1 MSSVVDPDLDN
12 KMIKKSFATVFFFL
26 ALIAV
31 VLAQQSPLVED
42 AKKSEDTSLY
52 LLRGERKLYS
62 YYSKPSKPT
71 GYSKPSKPS
80 GGYYS
85 KPSKPSD
92 YSKPSKPS
100 GYSKPSKPSDGYS
113 KPSKP
118 SDNYSKPSKP
128 YYPAPVKKPT
138 RPIWYRP

>member
-1 MSSVVDPDLDN
+1 MSSVVNPDLGN
-12 KMIKKSFATVFFFL
+12 KMIKTSFATVFFFL

-31 VLAQQSPLVED
+31 VLAQEQSPLVED
-42 AKKSEDTSLY
+42 AKKSEDNSLY

-80 GGYYS
+80 
-85 KPSKPSD
+85 D

-100 GYSKPSKPSDGYS
+100 GYSKPSKPSDDYS

-118 SDNYSKPSKP
+118 SDDYSKPSKP

>member
-1 MSSVVDPDLDN
+1 MSSVVDPDLGN
-12 KMIKKSFATVFFFL
+12 KMIKTSFATVFFFL

-31 VLAQQSPLVED
+31 VLAQEQSPLVED
-42 AKKSEDTSLY
+42 AKKSEDNSLY

-92 YSKPSKPS
+92 YSKPSNPS
-100 GYSKPSKPSDGYS
+100 GYSKPSKPSDDYS
-113 KPSKP
+113 NPASLPTTIPS
-118 SDNYSKPSKP
+118 
-128 YYPAPVKKPT
+128 PASLT
-138 RPIWYRP
+138 IQRQ